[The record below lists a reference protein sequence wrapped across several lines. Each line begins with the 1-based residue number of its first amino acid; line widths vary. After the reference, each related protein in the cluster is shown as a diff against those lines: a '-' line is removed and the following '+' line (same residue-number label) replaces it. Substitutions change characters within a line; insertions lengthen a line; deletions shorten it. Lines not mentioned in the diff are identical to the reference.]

1 MKPLAGLALLILGT
15 AAYAGGLYKWVDES
29 GKVHYSDSPPLQSQQ
44 QGVAELSKQG
54 AVTKPAESPAAR
66 QAREAAEAAQKQRDA
81 QQLENTRRDNALV
94 ESYANLQQLQA
105 ERAKQQAV
113 LQSALDALQLRS
125 RGLTLQIQG
134 IQQDIAQSRRNKQAP
149 PQNSQRNL
157 NVLQAEQ
164 AELARQISAKQQE
177 LAAFRQKTQNDLN
190 RYRQLRGG

>member
-1 MKPLAGLALLILGT
+1 MKPLAGFALLMLGT
-15 AAYAGGLYKWVDES
+15 VAYAGGLYKWVDES

-54 AVTKPAESPAAR
+54 SVTKPAESPAAR

-81 QQLENTRRDNALV
+81 HQLENTRRDNALV

-113 LQSALDALQLRS
+113 LQSALDALQQRA
-125 RGLTLQIQG
+125 RNLTLQIQG
-134 IQQDIAQSRRNKQAP
+134 IQQDIAQSLRNKQAP

-157 NVLQAEQ
+157 HVLQSEQ
-164 AELARQISAKQQE
+164 GELTKQISLKQQE
-177 LAAFRQKTQNDLN
+177 LATFRQKTQNDLN
-190 RYRQLRGG
+190 RYRQLRGE